1 MFRTAF
7 PDLHCTIQDE
17 IIQNNKVA
25 AHWTIRGTHKGQ
37 FLGNSPTNKPIA
49 VQGLLYARI
58 ENGQVI
64 ENHLLIDQMGV
75 LQQLGLIP
83 PPRPTAVLRGES
95 TSISIFPNSTD
106 PWDWI
111 TMIGLGY

>member
-83 PPRPTAVLRGES
+83 PPRPTAVLRGE
-95 TSISIFPNSTD
+95 
-106 PWDWI
+106 
-111 TMIGLGY
+111 

>member
-1 MFRTAF
+1 MKSSRITKSPRTG
-7 PDLHCTIQDE
+7 QY
-17 IIQNNKVA
+17 A
-25 AHWTIRGTHKGQ
+25 APTKDN
-37 FLGNSPTNKPIA
+37 LGNSPTNKPIA

-83 PPRPTAVLRGES
+83 PPRPTAVLRGE
-95 TSISIFPNSTD
+95 
-106 PWDWI
+106 
-111 TMIGLGY
+111 